1 MPIILNETTL
11 DLWLD
16 YSIDFDIVHA
26 EIESIS
32 TTDLV
37 EFYKVSTFVNS
48 VKNDGTDCSL
58 ELSEFTKT
66 KGIG

>member
-16 YSIDFDIVHA
+16 YSLDFDIVYK
-26 EIESIS
+26 ELESIS
-32 TTDLV
+32 TTDMV

-48 VKNDGTDCSL
+48 IKHDGSDCSL

>member
-16 YSIDFDIVHA
+16 DTIDFEIVYK
-26 EIESIS
+26 EIEAIE

-48 VKNDGTDCSL
+48 IKNDGDDCSL
-58 ELSEFTKT
+58 ELD
-66 KGIG
+66 